1 MPYLLIQTNVEL
13 PGAKAEALLKAAS
26 RLLAEQLG
34 KPEDY
39 VMAGIA
45 PVSRMIFAG
54 TGEPTAFLSLKSI
67 GLPEGKLKPLSASLC
82 NLLSEHMQI
91 SSDRVYI
98 EFVNASAKYWGYD
111 GGTFG

>member
-13 PGAKAEALLKAAS
+13 PDAKRDALLKAAS

-34 KPEDY
+34 KPEEY
-39 VMAGIA
+39 VMAGIE
-45 PVSRMIFAG
+45 PKLEMIFAG
-54 TGEPTAFLSLKSI
+54 SGAPAAFLSLKSI

-82 NLLSEHMQI
+82 KLLSEHMQI

-111 GGTFG
+111 SGTFG